1 MILRLLMHAS
11 KLDALRNASDSFVN
25 HACHMQ
31 TVYMLSELYSHTQP
45 VHTFYNIHGTLISR
59 IPLGNFPI

>member
-1 MILRLLMHAS
+1 MHQIH
-11 KLDALRNASDSFVN
+11 LQMTIVN